1 MSEEGNENPLGW
13 KTTALTI
20 AADDLATQSGE

>member
-1 MSEEGNENPLGW
+1 MSEEGNENHLGW
-13 KTTALTI
+13 KTKPLTI